1 MSNLLVQNIKHT
13 NGTTAQTI
21 DSSGRVL
28 TPARPAFRARLDGP
42 SSNATGSQGTI
53 VFNNEDFDIGSNYN
67 TSDGLFTAPVA
78 GVYQFMFRMLAATD
92 SSGTINSA
100 NDTIYADFYKNGT
113 ANANIVPGAREL
125 HQQAG
130 GNFYISISMT
140 SLIQLSASD
149 NVRVI
154 VGSEF
159 AYADATDAYDPCF
172 EGFLIG

>member
-1 MSNLLVQNIKHT
+1 MSNILVQNIKHT

-21 DSSGRVL
+21 DSTGRVL

-42 SSNATGSQGTI
+42 SSNATGSQGTL
-53 VFNNEDFDIGSNYN
+53 VFNNEDFDIGGNYN
-67 TSDGLFTAPVA
+67 TSDGLFTAPI
-78 GVYQFMFRMLAATD
+78 GGIYQFMFRALAATD

-100 NDTIYADFYKNGT
+100 GDTFYADFYKNGT
-113 ANANIVPGAREL
+113 DNANIVPGAREL

-130 GNFYISISMT
+130 GNFYVSVSMT

-149 NVRVI
+149 NIRVI

-159 AYADATDAYDPCF
+159 VYADATDAYDPCF

>member
-113 ANANIVPGAREL
+113 ANANIVPGAREI

-130 GNFYISISMT
+130 GNFYVSLSMT